1 MSRARN
7 HETAE
12 ALVQAAAGAV
22 AEQYVAVVPTPS
34 FGLVFDAYFSGGAGA
49 SEFAPLYEVFRTEDE
64 IHQQPGNALLDPPF
78 KAGHECHAL
87 FDYIEEHEA
96 RSLADDYFTALRLL
110 LEP

>member
-34 FGLVFDAYFSGGAGA
+34 FGLVLDA
-49 SEFAPLYEVFRTEDE
+49 
-64 IHQQPGNALLDPPF
+64 F
-78 KAGHECHAL
+78 KAGQECQAL
-87 FDYIEEHEA
+87 FDYIEEHDA
-96 RSLADDYFTALRLL
+96 WSLADDYFSALRDHLRDRLEMRVEAGSSEGELRYLL